1 MAAAAKPAKPAYE
14 LSGWERFKKD
24 VVRDKWLYLL
34 ILPGMLFMLIF
45 RYIPIFGNVIAFMD
59 FNPYNMWNSTW
70 VGFDQFIKLFNKPAF
85 MQTFYNTL
93 YISILKMVCGFP
105 IPIILALMMNEMRNM
120 KFKKV
125 AQTLL
130 YLPHFI
136 SLVVICGLISNFT
149 ASTGVINQVL
159 SFFGFE
165 PKTFLMDP
173 KLFHPL
179 FVISDIWQSVGWGS
193 IVYLSAISGIDPGLY
208 EAASID
214 GAGRFRRIWHITLP
228 ALIPTITV
236 LFIMRIGNIM
246 NLGYEKII
254 LLYNPTIMETADI
267 ISTFT
272 YRRGLLDADY
282 GFSTAVGMFN
292 SLVNFV
298 ILFVANK
305 LSRKLTGESLW

>member
-120 KFKKV
+120 QFKKV

-136 SLVVICGLISNFT
+136 SWVVMAGQESIDDWDNYVATLNSLGLED
-149 ASTGVINQVL
+149 VL
-159 SFFGFE
+159 AE
-165 PKTFLMDP
+165 ANEDYAT
-173 KLFHPL
+173 
-179 FVISDIWQSVGWGS
+179 
-193 IVYLSAISGIDPGLY
+193 LSAQMEEYLAAHG
-208 EAASID
+208 EA
-214 GAGRFRRIWHITLP
+214 
-228 ALIPTITV
+228 
-236 LFIMRIGNIM
+236 
-246 NLGYEKII
+246 
-254 LLYNPTIMETADI
+254 
-267 ISTFT
+267 
-272 YRRGLLDADY
+272 
-282 GFSTAVGMFN
+282 
-292 SLVNFV
+292 
-298 ILFVANK
+298 
-305 LSRKLTGESLW
+305 

>member
-136 SLVVICGLISNFT
+136 SWVVMAGLIMNFLDP
-149 ASTGVINQVL
+149 STGLITALLKSITGKDLQVL
-159 SFFGFE
+159 TD
-165 PKTFLMDP
+165 KA
-173 KLFHPL
+173 L
-179 FVISDIWQSVGWGS
+179 FVPMLIITDIYKTMGWGT
-193 IVYLSAISGIDPGLY
+193 IIYLAAITNVNSELY
-208 EAASID
+208 EAAKVD
-214 GAGRFRRIWHITLP
+214 GANRWQQCLHVTLP
-228 ALIPTITV
+228 CIRSTIVVMLIMQLGKLMGGSFERIVALSNAKATEYTTTIPV
-236 LFIMRIGNIM
+236 LVFKWFQGNKFSESTALGLFQSVIGVILVVASDKIAKK
-246 NLGYEKII
+246 LGE
-254 LLYNPTIMETADI
+254 D
-267 ISTFT
+267 
-272 YRRGLLDADY
+272 GLL
-282 GFSTAVGMFN
+282 
-292 SLVNFV
+292 
-298 ILFVANK
+298 
-305 LSRKLTGESLW
+305 

>member
-136 SLVVICGLISNFT
+136 SWVVMAGLIMNFLDP
-149 ASTGVINQVL
+149 STGLVTALLKSITGKDLQVL
-159 SFFGFE
+159 TD
-165 PKTFLMDP
+165 KA
-173 KLFHPL
+173 L
-179 FVISDIWQSVGWGS
+179 FVPMLIITDIYKTMGWGT
-193 IVYLSAISGIDPGLY
+193 IIYFAALSGVDPQLY
-208 EAASID
+208 EAAEID
-214 GAGRFRRIWHITLP
+214 GARKW
-228 ALIPTITV
+228 
-236 LFIMRIGNIM
+236 
-246 NLGYEKII
+246 
-254 LLYNPTIMETADI
+254 
-267 ISTFT
+267 
-272 YRRGLLDADY
+272 
-282 GFSTAVGMFN
+282 
-292 SLVNFV
+292 
-298 ILFVANK
+298 
-305 LSRKLTGESLW
+305 SR